1 MALQSTPG
9 SVFVLANSAPAAFRS
24 ALASAATGVLP
35 PSAVADASAPSSVN
49 LVGLAAVGATLA
61 AAASTRRRTQKVTRN
76 FFGGDGTP
84 ARPSFEVSNQ
94 SGIQVEDPE
103 ARKTKLAAELANGR
117 LAMMAIIGMFF
128 QDGLT
133 GSAWGDWSLYT
144 ASPLRAASSFA
155 GYQAP
160 QAEKSGRAAVVARRA
175 ENIAATAIANG
186 NFTILVKALQKAGLV
201 ETVSDILLYHV
212 AGGTTMSSSLKDG
225 MRVTSAQGAQLNV
238 QIGGGTVKVG
248 RATVTAAD
256 VACSNGV
263 IHVIDKVL
271 LPPAKPAEAF
281 DPAQQI
287 GAMAP
292 LGFFDP
298 LGFSKKG
305 DKAGFNN
312 LQASEIKHGRVAM
325 MAALGAV
332 VQHYVKFPGFESVPT
347 GLGAVTTAPGTYGF
361 AALFLVSGV
370 LELAIWTQDDKKE
383 PGNFGDP
390 AGLNMYNPEMRQK
403 EINNG
408 RMGMFS
414 AIGIIGAEVLSGKD
428 GMNQLGF

>member
-1 MALQSTPG
+1 MKDTTMDGEPG
-9 SVFVLANSAPAAFRS
+9 NY
-24 ALASAATGVLP
+24 
-35 PSAVADASAPSSVN
+35 
-49 LVGLAAVGATLA
+49 GAGFPTFLG
-61 AAASTRRRTQKVTRN
+61 K
-76 FFGGDGTP
+76 
-84 ARPSFEVSNQ
+84 
-94 SGIQVEDPE
+94 VEDPE

-144 ASPLRAASSFA
+144 ASPLRAAGSFA

-160 QAEKSGRAAVVARRA
+160 QVEKSGRAAVVARRA
-175 ENIAATAIANG
+175 ENIAATAIAKD

-201 ETVSDILLYHV
+201 ETVSGETPYTLFAPTDAAFADLLKELGVTADQLLANPDLKSILLYHV

-225 MRVTSAQGAQLNV
+225 MRVTSAQGGQLAV
-238 QIGGGTVKVG
+238 QIGGGKVKVG

-271 LPPAKPAEAF
+271 LPPAAPAAPF
-281 DPAQQI
+281 DPATQI

-332 VQHYVKFPGFESVPT
+332 VQHYVKFPGFESVPS

-361 AALFLVSGV
+361 AALFLISGA

-390 AGLNMYNPEMRQK
+390 AGLNMYNPEMREK

-414 AIGIIGAEVLSGKD
+414 AIGIIAAEALSGKD